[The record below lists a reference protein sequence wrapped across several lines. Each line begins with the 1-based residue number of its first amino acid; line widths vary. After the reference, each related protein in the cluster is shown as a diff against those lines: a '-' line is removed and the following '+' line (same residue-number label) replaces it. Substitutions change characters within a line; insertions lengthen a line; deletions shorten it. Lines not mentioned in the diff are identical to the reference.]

1 MRTCSHCGEK
11 NSDRAR
17 FCQACGARLSEGEV
31 LTDVRRMVTIVFSDV
46 VDSTSLSARLE
57 PESFRQIMTRYFS
70 EVRTCLEKHGGTVEK
85 FIGDAV
91 MAVFGVPELH
101 EDDALRAVRAAAE
114 MRDSLARLSD
124 ELEVRW
130 SVRIGVRTAVNT
142 GLVVAGNPT
151 LGQTLVTGDAVNIAA
166 RLQDRAGPDEILLGP
181 DTYRLVRDAV
191 TAEPRRP
198 IALKGIDGR
207 VRAFRLI
214 DVLPEQPRAMRRL
227 EAPLVGREHELGLM
241 YESFERV
248 ASKGR
253 CRMFNV
259 LGAVGVGKSRL
270 AEEFMRGVEDD
281 AIVLE
286 GRCLSYGE
294 GSTFWPLLQI
304 VRQAAAITDDDA
316 THIAQRKIAG
326 LLGGGEPAQKTAATV
341 MQLIGMRELRT
352 PARDGFWAVHD
363 FLGTLALKR
372 PVVVCLDDIHW
383 AEPTLLELLKTMV
396 EELAD
401 SPVLILCVAR
411 NELLDQHPGWLED
424 ETNSSSV
431 ILAPLSDEE
440 CRRIVEYALG
450 KDTPS
455 SEAQDRI
462 VESAEGN
469 PLFLAELLAMLID
482 EGLLV
487 RGDGRYVL
495 DIHPAALNL
504 PPTIHALL
512 AARLDRLSP
521 EERPAI
527 EAASVIGE
535 LFYLKELLA
544 LCDDAAPD
552 ELEKHLFSLIDRE
565 LIGEA
570 KSRFSDDRAF
580 TFRHTLVRDVA
591 YEGISKEKRA
601 HLHESLARH
610 LESAAR
616 GWSRWFQEIV
626 GYHFERAHK
635 FREELGLRDRPT
647 VELARLAGEQ
657 LGAAGRKAHIG
668 GDMPAAATLLGR
680 AAALL
685 VADERVR
692 MELLAPLADALAE
705 TGQTDRAIAIATEAV
720 EGARRLGLRGVEA
733 HALTVLM
740 KLPRRPGFKLSL
752 GYGIGHTEGFRHRG
766 D

>member
-1 MRTCSHCGEK
+1 
-11 NSDRAR
+11 
-17 FCQACGARLSEGEV
+17 
-31 LTDVRRMVTIVFSDV
+31 MVTIVFSDV

-101 EDDALRAVRAAAE
+101 EDDALRAVRAAAD
-114 MRDSLARLSD
+114 MRESLARLNE
-124 ELEVRW
+124 ELQLRW
-130 SVRIGVRTAVNT
+130 NVHVEVRTAVNT
-142 GLVVAGNPT
+142 GLVVAGNPM

-166 RLQDRAGPDEILLGP
+166 RLQDRAGPNEILLGT
-181 DTYRLVRDAV
+181 DTYRLVRNAV
-191 TAEPRRP
+191 SAEPRRP
-198 IALKGIDGR
+198 FTLKGIDGR
-207 VRAFRLI
+207 VRAFRLT
-214 DVLPEQPRAMRRL
+214 DVLPEQPRPSRRL
-227 EAPLVGREHELGLM
+227 QAPLVGREHELGLL

-248 ASKGR
+248 VSKGR

-304 VRQAAAITDDDA
+304 VRQAAEITDDDA
-316 THIAQRKIAG
+316 AHIAQRKIAG
-326 LLGGGEPAQKTAATV
+326 LLGGGEPAQKTAGTL

-352 PARDGFWAVHD
+352 PARDVFWAVHD
-363 FLGTLALKR
+363 FFGTLALKR
-372 PVVVCLDDIHW
+372 PVLLCLDDIHW
-383 AEPTLLELLKTMV
+383 AEPTLLELIKTMV
-396 EELAD
+396 DELTE
-401 SPVLILCVAR
+401 SPVLVLCVAR
-411 NELLDQHPGWLED
+411 NELLDQHSGWLED

-450 KDTPS
+450 RNTPS
-455 SEAQDRI
+455 TEAQDRI
-462 VESAEGN
+462 VQSAEGN
-469 PLFLAELLAMLID
+469 PLFLAEILAMLLD

-487 RGDGRYVL
+487 GGDGRYVL

-521 EERPAI
+521 VERPAI

-535 LFYLKELLA
+535 FFYLKELMA
-544 LCDDAAPD
+544 LCGNGNVD
-552 ELEKHLFSLIDRE
+552 ELEKQLFSLIDRE

-601 HLHESLARH
+601 RLHESLARH
-610 LESAAR
+610 LENAAR
-616 GWSRWFQEIV
+616 GWSRWYQEIV
-626 GYHFERAHK
+626 GYHFERAHNY
-635 FREELGLRDRPT
+635 RAELGVRDQLT
-647 VELARLAGEQ
+647 EELARRAGEQ

-668 GDMPAAATLLGR
+668 GDMPAAASLLGR

-685 VADERVR
+685 VSDERDR
-692 MELLAPLADALAE
+692 LELLAPLADALAE
-705 TGQTDRAIAIATEAV
+705 TGQTERAIETATEAI
-720 EGARRLGLRGVEA
+720 EGARHLGLRGVEA

-740 KLPRRPGFKLSL
+740 KLPRSPGFKLSL